1 MGSEGVRQSEE
12 KSISQYLI
20 LYCLHRNLSEILMF
34 YSIFQ
39 MAAKNDRGLVYQCLD
54 CGKFDQRGRLQ
65 RHIYLAHVEKGN
77 IPFYC
82 ALCSFCT
89 DSLPGMN
96 NHLDSAIHQ
105 KNASRLEGSFSKE
118 SFVNIAGDASIYL
131 QEGKHYK
138 SLTPE
143 ESEKVWETRRR
154 PVQRT
159 VTASTSGQQTPP
171 TLTCTVGN
179 LDDLET
185 IDFSDLMRF
194 DETPATLLQD
204 VQVPTPPT
212 VKMTTPKAPI
222 VNSPVISIRASP
234 APSSSSDS
242 SNSEA
247 EQLELLRA
255 IARSNERV
263 EAQGQLQIDVLTAL
277 NKNLELNNQI
287 LSNLHDWLKDQK
299 EQQGQQEKKE
309 PKEKARS
316 RSRSRSP
323 RRKVSPRKHSYS
335 SHHAPYYRGAD
346 YRR

>member
-1 MGSEGVRQSEE
+1 
-12 KSISQYLI
+12 
-20 LYCLHRNLSEILMF
+20 
-34 YSIFQ
+34 
-39 MAAKNDRGLVYQCLD
+39 
-54 CGKFDQRGRLQ
+54 
-65 RHIYLAHVEKGN
+65 
-77 IPFYC
+77 
-82 ALCSFCT
+82 
-89 DSLPGMN
+89 MN
-96 NHLDSAIHQ
+96 KHLDSAVHQ
-105 KNASRLEGSFSKE
+105 KNASRLEGNFSKE

-159 VTASTSGQQTPP
+159 VTASTSGQQTP

-185 IDFSDLMRF
+185 IDFSYLMRF

-212 VKMTTPKAPI
+212 VKMTTPKAHI

-234 APSSSSDS
+234 ASSSSSDS
-242 SNSEA
+242 STSEA

-287 LSNLHDWLKDQK
+287 LICLFVCLFVCLLFND
-299 EQQGQQEKKE
+299 
-309 PKEKARS
+309 
-316 RSRSRSP
+316 
-323 RRKVSPRKHSYS
+323 S
-335 SHHAPYYRGAD
+335 STLMGH
-346 YRR
+346 

>member
-12 KSISQYLI
+12 ESISQYLI
-20 LYCLHRNLSEILMF
+20 FYCLHRNLSEILMF
-34 YSIFQ
+34 YPIFQ

-54 CGKFDQRGRLQ
+54 CGKFDQCGRLQ

-96 NHLDSAIHQ
+96 NHLESAVHQ

-118 SFVNIAGDASIYL
+118 SFVNIGGTRQSISKR
-131 QEGKHYK
+131 ESIM

-143 ESEKVWETRRR
+143 ESEKVWEARRW

-159 VTASTSGQQTPP
+159 VTATTSGQQTP

-185 IDFSDLMRF
+185 IDFSDLMRL

-212 VKMTTPKAPI
+212 VKMTTPKVPI

-234 APSSSSDS
+234 AFSSSSDS
-242 SNSEA
+242 STSEA

-263 EAQGQLQIDVLTAL
+263 EAQGQLQIDVLTAF
-277 NKNLELNNQI
+277 NKNLEF
-287 LSNLHDWLKDQK
+287 
-299 EQQGQQEKKE
+299 EQ
-309 PKEKARS
+309 S
-316 RSRSRSP
+316 T
-323 RRKVSPRKHSYS
+323 
-335 SHHAPYYRGAD
+335 
-346 YRR
+346 

>member
-1 MGSEGVRQSEE
+1 
-12 KSISQYLI
+12 
-20 LYCLHRNLSEILMF
+20 
-34 YSIFQ
+34 
-39 MAAKNDRGLVYQCLD
+39 
-54 CGKFDQRGRLQ
+54 
-65 RHIYLAHVEKGN
+65 
-77 IPFYC
+77 
-82 ALCSFCT
+82 
-89 DSLPGMN
+89 MN

-159 VTASTSGQQTPP
+159 VTASTSDQQTP

-234 APSSSSDS
+234 AS
-242 SNSEA
+242 SEA

-255 IARSNERV
+255 IAGSNERV

-335 SHHAPYYRGAD
+335 SYHAPYYRGSD